1 MEIEP
6 ATLAQVAMGRDGKMH
21 EVDDDVGGIALRL
34 KEIDDSLRLRWNE
47 FGGFFVI
54 YQMLDTAEGLLEKL
68 VLTAQELDG
77 RIIKRV
83 EQITHP
89 SYDFV
94 AEMDRMDEQAQ
105 KDKDHAFHEQTGE
118 VAERMAHAVRKD
130 LEAQNKA
137 FVPKDVE

>member
-94 AEMDRMDEQAQ
+94 AEMDRMDEEAQ